1 MSMNV
6 YGLIQSVIKKPG
18 GPRSRF
24 YLHLLEQKRAGI
36 PTLFVFSLEKVN
48 QC

>member
-6 YGLIQSVIKKPG
+6 YGLIQSVIKSLVALVLAFICIYYNK
-18 GPRSRF
+18 
-24 YLHLLEQKRAGI
+24 KRAGI

>member
-24 YLHLLEQKRAGI
+24 YLHLL
-36 PTLFVFSLEKVN
+36 
-48 QC
+48 